1 MGMYSPICISKRF
14 QEHLRAKFENS
25 GAKKPC
31 SVPVAAF
38 VIKFDNSGQARV
50 LKSSRL
56 GRRVIILGSETR
68 LLTIRDA
75 PDEWNVHLE
84 CTALVKEF

>member
-1 MGMYSPICISKRF
+1 M
-14 QEHLRAKFENS
+14 HLRAKFENS

-38 VIKFDNSGQARV
+38 VINFDNFGQGRV
-50 LKSSRL
+50 LKSSRF
-56 GRRVIILGSETR
+56 GRRDIILGSETR

-75 PDEWNVHLE
+75 PDKWNAHLD
-84 CTALVKEF
+84 CTALVKEFRSL